1 MDKKQTNKT
10 FISLQTSIYTGH
22 RKWNEIYSFLLNLHK
37 FTTISGIAWKQKNI
51 YKLPN
56 IKDKTKLSR
65 NTLDG

>member
-37 FTTISGIAWKQKNI
+37 FTTISGIAWKQNTRIFINYLILK
-51 YKLPN
+51 
-56 IKDKTKLSR
+56 IKQ
-65 NTLDG
+65 NCQEIP